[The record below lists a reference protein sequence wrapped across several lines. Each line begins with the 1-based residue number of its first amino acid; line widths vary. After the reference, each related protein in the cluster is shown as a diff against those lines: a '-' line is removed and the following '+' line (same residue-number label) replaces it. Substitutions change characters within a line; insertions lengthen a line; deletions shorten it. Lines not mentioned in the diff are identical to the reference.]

1 MLEMIYVD
9 MYFIVSEEMNWSDSV
24 GLLKILLPSASNEGK
39 WIQVI
44 LSFEGEVLF
53 GLGWLMMHLDKI
65 YF

>member
-1 MLEMIYVD
+1 MLEMIYED
-9 MYFIVSEEMNWSDSV
+9 MYFIVSEEMTWSDSV

-53 GLGWLMMHLDKI
+53 GSGWLMMHFDKI